1 MKPMP
6 RRSTPLSLALLK
18 KHPLP
23 SVFEAGDKEERGAV
37 LIVGGSL
44 LVPGAAIL
52 AGLAALRAGCG
63 KVAIAIDRR
72 VAALVAQSLP
82 EALVLPLAPGESAKS
97 LPAALAKEV
106 RSADAIL
113 IGVGMEPSPATARL
127 VLQVARASNSA
138 LVLDAG
144 ALAGAT
150 KSRLSRP
157 QRCILTPHAG
167 EMAKLTGKPKSTITT
182 QAAAIAQEVAHTL
195 HATVVLKGARTFI
208 ADSEALLRN
217 ERGHPGLGTSGS
229 GDVLSGALVAL
240 LARGATPRWAAAWAV
255 WLHALAGERLAR
267 RIGTTGF
274 LAREIAHE
282 MPMCLRACGQR

>member
-18 KHPLP
+18 KHPVP
-23 SVFEAGDKEERGAV
+23 SVLDAGDKEGRGAV

-52 AGLAALRAGCG
+52 AGVAALRAGCG

-72 VAALVAQSLP
+72 VATLVAQSLP
-82 EALVLPLAPGESAKS
+82 EALVMPLAAHGSANS

-113 IGVGMEPSPATARL
+113 VGVGMDPSPATARL
-127 VLQVARASNSA
+127 ALQIARASKSP

-144 ALAGAT
+144 ALAGARN
-150 KSRLSRP
+150 SLLSRP
-157 QRCILTPHAG
+157 QRCVLTPHAG
-167 EMAKLTGKPKSTITT
+167 EMAKLTGKPKSIVAA
-182 QAAAIAQEVAHTL
+182 QAAAIAQDVAHTL
-195 HATVVLKGARTFI
+195 QATVVLKGARTFI
-208 ADSEALLRN
+208 ADSGALLHN

-240 LARGATPRWAAAWAV
+240 LARGLPPRWAAAWAV
-255 WLHALAGERLAR
+255 RVHALAGERLAR
-267 RIGTTGF
+267 RIGASGF

-282 MPMCLRACGQR
+282 LPMCLRACGQH